1 MNETPI
7 EILREGGVVEHC
19 QNETSLFS
27 LQEESK
33 VQGDHSILS
42 SASASTSCSSNSSST
57 SSSLTSFHSSSLSTK
72 TETLTYP
79 ESQKI
84 EHSTDMTESLQPSN
98 TQPNLINANESD
110 ISLRPSDSVQ
120 FASISKPDSSQN
132 IGQTGLKKF
141 FCIIC
146 GRGFSQKS
154 NVKKHMITHKVWP
167 KGGECG
173 PDSVA
178 KLYTENSVD
187 KPRIDRSEVK
197 VAETIKVGRTLHLRL
212 YRVSVNFNRGNR
224 NKDAHRCQ
232 SFFLLDVVRFYKSN
246 RNCQNSGKCGQKTVI
261 QKMFCK
267 ENLNFKATHYLINK
281 KLYLHF

>member
-141 FCIIC
+141 FCTYCNKCFKTSFDLSQHIRCHTGEKPFQCIIC

-232 SFFLLDVVRFYKSN
+232 SFFL
-246 RNCQNSGKCGQKTVI
+246 
-261 QKMFCK
+261 
-267 ENLNFKATHYLINK
+267 
-281 KLYLHF
+281 